1 MTCPEFDRL
10 LDYTDGRLLRE
21 SSDKVAAHL
30 TRGCNSCS
38 DDQRWY
44 EGLKQIAASDDSIEP
59 PAWVL
64 NRAVRLFDTARSQNL
79 VRRNRG
85 RIVAQLVFDSLRL
98 PTLAGAR
105 AIELEGRQQL
115 YRAGDYSIDLNV
127 TVSDERGTEF
137 TGQVLRQGELM
148 FESVAGLCL
157 SLIRDR
163 NKVATTVTNARG
175 EFTISAIDTGDYDLR
190 VDVVEGAITIAG
202 LMTGN

>member
-21 SSDKVAAHL
+21 SSDEVAAHL
-30 TRGCNSCS
+30 IRGCNSCS
-38 DDQRWY
+38 DNQRWY
-44 EGLKQIAASDDSIEP
+44 EGLRQITDSDDSIEP

-64 NRAVRLFDTARSQNL
+64 KRAVRLFDTSRSQSL

-148 FESVAGLCL
+148 FESVGGLPL
-157 SLIRDR
+157 SLMRGR
-163 NKVATTVTNARG
+163 KKVVTTVTNTRG
-175 EFTISAIDTGDYDLR
+175 EFTISAIGPGDYDLR
-190 VDVVEGAITIAG
+190 VDVVEGPITIAG
-202 LMTGN
+202 LMTGH